1 MKALFTLRILILTEK
16 NTDIA
21 GMSFEA
27 GMAEL
32 ESLVTRLEARDIGLE
47 ESLEAFERG
56 HALQMHLNEKLKAT
70 ELRIEKISNSAQPLE
85 QSSRQDDELLF

>member
-1 MKALFTLRILILTEK
+1 MSEK
-16 NTDIA
+16 YTDIA
-21 GMSFEA
+21 EMSFEA

-56 HALQMHLNEKLKAT
+56 HALQAHLNEKLKAT
-70 ELRIEKISNSAQPLE
+70 ELRIEKISARPSVASE
-85 QSSRQDDELLF
+85 QVSDELPF

>member
-1 MKALFTLRILILTEK
+1 MTEK

-21 GMSFEA
+21 AMSFEA

-32 ESLVTRLEARDIGLE
+32 ETLVTRLEARDIGLE

-56 HALQMHLNEKLKAT
+56 HALQVHLNDKLKAT
-70 ELRIEKISNSAQPLE
+70 ELRIEKISARPQPSAPARTE
-85 QSSRQDDELLF
+85 QASDELPF